1 MQNVLSSGIREL
13 GLLKKAKDQTLST
26 MYFQTKVWHSSNQ
39 LKKLSRITK
48 KTSPQEGILSDTTI
62 NLI

>member
-26 MYFQTKVWHSSNQ
+26 MYFQTTVWHSSNQ